1 MRESQGDGWI
11 GRPLKRREDHRLLTG
26 AGAFVDDMTPPGCL
40 HVALL
45 RSPHAHARI
54 AHLDVE
60 PARQAPRTLLVVT
73 GKDVAH
79 LAPMPVARLVP
90 DMRVPPHPILAESQ
104 VHAVGMP
111 VAAVVAEDVYA
122 AYDALDL
129 IAVDYEPLPGLAE
142 PEAALASGASAQAR
156 AQATS
161 RPSPST
167 AAKPATKP
175 AKRTSSP
182 PAPDPRKPAVPAAP
196 VPAVDSG
203 PKVLINREVFSYDG
217 DGRRD
222 PFVSLLTTSDL
233 KPLLTD
239 LKLVG
244 VAYDPRGQN
253 SVAVLRDITSR
264 DQYKVRVGQTI
275 GRMRVA
281 AIQPKAV
288 IFTIEEFGYSRQ
300 ELLPIAPP
308 DSSKMRLRQ

>member
-1 MRESQGDGWI
+1 M
-11 GRPLKRREDHRLLTG
+11 KRSISFALV
-26 AGAFVDDMTPPGCL
+26 FV
-40 HVALL
+40 
-45 RSPHAHARI
+45 
-54 AHLDVE
+54 
-60 PARQAPRTLLVVT
+60 
-73 GKDVAH
+73 
-79 LAPMPVARLVP
+79 
-90 DMRVPPHPILAESQ
+90 
-104 VHAVGMP
+104 
-111 VAAVVAEDVYA
+111 
-122 AYDALDL
+122 
-129 IAVDYEPLPGLAE
+129 
-142 PEAALASGASAQAR
+142 AALASGASAQAR

-161 RPSPST
+161 RPSPNT
-167 AAKPATKP
+167 AAKPAPNKP
-175 AKRTSSP
+175 SKA
-182 PAPDPRKPAVPAAP
+182 PAPAANKPSKAPSPDPRKPAPPTAP
-196 VPAVDSG
+196 IPAVDSG
-203 PKVLINREVFSYDG
+203 PKVLINREVFAYDG

-233 KPLLTD
+233 KPLLAD

-253 SVAVLRDITSR
+253 SVAVLRDITSK

>member
-1 MRESQGDGWI
+1 M
-11 GRPLKRREDHRLLTG
+11 KRSISFALV
-26 AGAFVDDMTPPGCL
+26 FV
-40 HVALL
+40 
-45 RSPHAHARI
+45 
-54 AHLDVE
+54 
-60 PARQAPRTLLVVT
+60 
-73 GKDVAH
+73 
-79 LAPMPVARLVP
+79 
-90 DMRVPPHPILAESQ
+90 
-104 VHAVGMP
+104 
-111 VAAVVAEDVYA
+111 
-122 AYDALDL
+122 
-129 IAVDYEPLPGLAE
+129 
-142 PEAALASGASAQAR
+142 AALASGASAQAR

-175 AKRTSSP
+175 AKRTSPP

>member
-1 MRESQGDGWI
+1 M
-11 GRPLKRREDHRLLTG
+11 KRSITFALV
-26 AGAFVDDMTPPGCL
+26 FV
-40 HVALL
+40 
-45 RSPHAHARI
+45 
-54 AHLDVE
+54 
-60 PARQAPRTLLVVT
+60 
-73 GKDVAH
+73 
-79 LAPMPVARLVP
+79 
-90 DMRVPPHPILAESQ
+90 
-104 VHAVGMP
+104 
-111 VAAVVAEDVYA
+111 
-122 AYDALDL
+122 
-129 IAVDYEPLPGLAE
+129 
-142 PEAALASGASAQAR
+142 AALASGASAQAR

-161 RPSPST
+161 RPSPNT
-167 AAKPATKP
+167 AAKPVTNRAS
-175 AKRTSSP
+175 RP
-182 PAPDPRKPAVPAAP
+182 PAPDPKKPAVATAP

-203 PKVLINREVFSYDG
+203 PKVLINREVFAYDG

-233 KPLLTD
+233 KPLLSD